1 MARSDEIDQL
11 LRECAAVSDKLNNL
25 LTGIHLRAGILMTK
39 TTDDR
44 VLTGLHEIEA
54 IAEEAASYSAM
65 LRRLSD
71 TTSRT

>member
-1 MARSDEIDQL
+1 MTRSDEVDQL

-25 LTGIHLRAGILMTK
+25 LTGIHLKAGILMTK
-39 TTDDR
+39 TADER

-54 IAEEAASYSAM
+54 TAEEAATYSAM

-71 TTSRT
+71 ATSRT